1 MSHPPVHL
9 QGRVAIRV
17 VLVFGFAY
25 FLSYAMR
32 AINAVIAPA
41 LSTDLQLSHADLGL
55 LSAAYFMGFG
65 LMQLPIGVWLDRH
78 GPRRTES
85 ALLLFGAAGA
95 AIFAASETLLGV
107 WVGRALIGVGVS
119 ACLMAAFKAFRV
131 WYPPERQS
139 QLGSWMLVMGTAGA
153 LSATV
158 PVAMLMPLLGWRT
171 IFFGVAAALLLAA
184 WILYRG
190 LHDVEQSMSSQAS
203 AAIQSSDA
211 AKGKP
216 ETDNSTQNES
226 DAAKGKP
233 ATYNLTQKES
243 DAATDKPAADN
254 SSQNEPGYA
263 GIFADP
269 YFRRMALLGAVHQG
283 GFMALQSLWA
293 GPWMIT
299 VLGMSVEQASHVLF
313 LFNFA
318 LLVAYLG
325 LSWWAPRYVAYG
337 QRAGLP
343 VLKVV
348 AVGLCL
354 AVLVQ
359 ILMAVLPYPD
369 SWWLWIVF
377 AVAITVTTLSQT
389 HVSLA
394 FPTSLVGRA
403 NSAFNLTLFIGAFS
417 VQWGIGLLVDWFAA
431 QGWDGAA
438 AMRMAMACYLL
449 LQVFA
454 LWRFV
459 RQWSIQAPAIALNMH

>member
-1 MSHPPVHL
+1 MSTTPVYL
-9 QGRVAIRV
+9 QGRTATRV
-17 VLVFGFAY
+17 VLVFGLAY

-41 LSTDLQLSHADLGL
+41 LSADLHLTNADLGL

-85 ALLLFGAAGA
+85 ALLLFGALGA
-95 AIFAASETLLGV
+95 AIFASSDTLLGV

-139 QLGSWMLVMGTAGA
+139 QLGSYMLVIGTAGA

-158 PVAMLMPLLGWRT
+158 PVALLLPVVGWRT
-171 IFFGVAAALLLAA
+171 VFFGVAVALLLAA
-184 WILYRG
+184 WVLFSRLRDI
-190 LHDVEQSMSSQAS
+190 EQSMPMHDLARAPSGNAAS
-203 AAIQSSDA
+203 NSEANDA
-211 AKGKP
+211 
-216 ETDNSTQNES
+216 
-226 DAAKGKP
+226 
-233 ATYNLTQKES
+233 
-243 DAATDKPAADN
+243 
-254 SSQNEPGYA
+254 PGYGA
-263 GIFADP
+263 IFADP

-299 VLGMSVEQASHVLF
+299 VLGMSVEETSHVLF
-313 LFNFA
+313 LFNLA
-318 LLVAYLG
+318 LLIAYLG

-337 QRAGLP
+337 QRTGLP
-343 VLKVV
+343 VLRVV
-348 AVGLCL
+348 AVGLSISVVVQAL
-354 AVLVQ
+354 MVL
-359 ILMAVLPYPD
+359 LPYES

-377 AVAITVTTLSQT
+377 AVVITVTTLGQT

-394 FPTSLVGRA
+394 FPTALVGRA
-403 NSAFNLTLFIGAFS
+403 NSAFNLTLFVGAFS
-417 VQWGIGLLVDWFAA
+417 VQWGIGLLVDLFVSFSW
-431 QGWDGAA
+431 QSAA
-438 AMRMAMACYLL
+438 AMRMAVACYLL

-454 LWRFV
+454 LWRFM
-459 RQWSIQAPAIALNMH
+459 RQWSIEAPAIGLNKG

>member
-1 MSHPPVHL
+1 MSPTPVYL
-9 QGRVAIRV
+9 QGRTATRV
-17 VLVFGFAY
+17 VLVFGLAY

-41 LSTDLQLSHADLGL
+41 LSADLHLTNADLGL

-85 ALLLFGAAGA
+85 ALLLFGALGA
-95 AIFAASETLLGV
+95 AIFASSDTLLGV

-139 QLGSWMLVMGTAGA
+139 QLGSYMLVIGTAGA

-158 PVAMLMPLLGWRT
+158 PVALLLPVVGWRT
-171 IFFGVAAALLLAA
+171 VFFGVAVALLLAA
-184 WILYRG
+184 WVLFSRLRDI
-190 LHDVEQSMSSQAS
+190 EQSMPMHDLARAPSGNAAS
-203 AAIQSSDA
+203 NFEANDA
-211 AKGKP
+211 
-216 ETDNSTQNES
+216 
-226 DAAKGKP
+226 
-233 ATYNLTQKES
+233 
-243 DAATDKPAADN
+243 
-254 SSQNEPGYA
+254 PGYGA
-263 GIFADP
+263 IFADP

-299 VLGMSVEQASHVLF
+299 VLGMSVEETSHVLF
-313 LFNFA
+313 LFNLA
-318 LLVAYLG
+318 LLIAYLG

-337 QRAGLP
+337 QRTGLP
-343 VLKVV
+343 VLRVV
-348 AVGLCL
+348 AVGLSISVVVQAL
-354 AVLVQ
+354 MVL
-359 ILMAVLPYPD
+359 LPYES

-377 AVAITVTTLSQT
+377 AVVITVTTLGQT

-394 FPTSLVGRA
+394 FPTALVGRA
-403 NSAFNLTLFIGAFS
+403 NSAFNLTLFVGAFS
-417 VQWGIGLLVDWFAA
+417 VQWGIGLLVDLFVSFSW
-431 QGWDGAA
+431 QSAA
-438 AMRMAMACYLL
+438 AMRMAVACYLL

-454 LWRFV
+454 LWRFM
-459 RQWSIQAPAIALNMH
+459 RQWSIEAPAIGLNKS

>member
-1 MSHPPVHL
+1 MSTTPVYL
-9 QGRVAIRV
+9 QGRTATRV
-17 VLVFGFAY
+17 VLVFGLAY

-41 LSTDLQLSHADLGL
+41 LSADLHLTNADLGL

-85 ALLLFGAAGA
+85 ALLLFGALGA
-95 AIFAASETLLGV
+95 AIFASSDTLLGV

-139 QLGSWMLVMGTAGA
+139 QLGSYMLVIGTAGA

-158 PVAMLMPLLGWRT
+158 PVALLLPVVGWRT
-171 IFFGVAAALLLAA
+171 VFFGVAVALLLAA
-184 WILYRG
+184 WVLFSRLRDI
-190 LHDVEQSMSSQAS
+190 EQSMPMHDLARAPSGNAAS
-203 AAIQSSDA
+203 NFEANDA
-211 AKGKP
+211 
-216 ETDNSTQNES
+216 
-226 DAAKGKP
+226 
-233 ATYNLTQKES
+233 
-243 DAATDKPAADN
+243 
-254 SSQNEPGYA
+254 PGYGA
-263 GIFADP
+263 IFADP

-299 VLGMSVEQASHVLF
+299 VLGMSVEETSHVLF
-313 LFNFA
+313 LFNLA
-318 LLVAYLG
+318 LLIAYLG

-337 QRAGLP
+337 QRTGLP
-343 VLKVV
+343 VLRVV
-348 AVGLCL
+348 AVGLSISVVVQAL
-354 AVLVQ
+354 MVL
-359 ILMAVLPYPD
+359 LPYES

-377 AVAITVTTLSQT
+377 AVVITVTTLGQT

-394 FPTSLVGRA
+394 FPTALVGRA
-403 NSAFNLTLFIGAFS
+403 NSAFNLTLFVGAFS
-417 VQWGIGLLVDWFAA
+417 VQWGIGLLVDLFVSFSW
-431 QGWDGAA
+431 QSAA
-438 AMRMAMACYLL
+438 AMRMAVACYLL

-454 LWRFV
+454 LWRFM
-459 RQWSIQAPAIALNMH
+459 RQWSIEAPVIGLNKS

>member
-1 MSHPPVHL
+1 MSTTPVYL
-9 QGRVAIRV
+9 QGRTATRV
-17 VLVFGFAY
+17 VLVFGLAY

-41 LSTDLQLSHADLGL
+41 LSADLHLTNADLGL

-85 ALLLFGAAGA
+85 ALLLFGALGA
-95 AIFAASETLLGV
+95 AIFASSDTLLGV

-139 QLGSWMLVMGTAGA
+139 QLGSYMLVIGTAGA

-158 PVAMLMPLLGWRT
+158 PVALLLPVVGWRT
-171 IFFGVAAALLLAA
+171 VFFGVAVALLLAA
-184 WILYRG
+184 WVLFSRLRDI
-190 LHDVEQSMSSQAS
+190 EQSMPMHDLARASSGNAAS
-203 AAIQSSDA
+203 NSEANDA
-211 AKGKP
+211 
-216 ETDNSTQNES
+216 
-226 DAAKGKP
+226 
-233 ATYNLTQKES
+233 
-243 DAATDKPAADN
+243 
-254 SSQNEPGYA
+254 PGYGA
-263 GIFADP
+263 IFADP

-299 VLGMSVEQASHVLF
+299 VLGMSVEETSHVLF
-313 LFNFA
+313 LFNLA
-318 LLVAYLG
+318 LLIAYLG

-337 QRAGLP
+337 QRTGLP
-343 VLKVV
+343 VLRVV
-348 AVGLCL
+348 AVGLSISVVVQAL
-354 AVLVQ
+354 MVL
-359 ILMAVLPYPD
+359 LPYES

-377 AVAITVTTLSQT
+377 AVVITVTTLGQT

-394 FPTSLVGRA
+394 FPTALVGRA
-403 NSAFNLTLFIGAFS
+403 NSAFNLTLFVGAFS
-417 VQWGIGLLVDWFAA
+417 VQWGIGLLVDLFVSFSW
-431 QGWDGAA
+431 QSAA
-438 AMRMAMACYLL
+438 AMRMAVACYLL

-459 RQWSIQAPAIALNMH
+459 RQWSIEAPAIGLNKG

>member
-1 MSHPPVHL
+1 MSNTPIHL
-9 QGRVAIRV
+9 QGRAATRV
-17 VLVFGFAY
+17 VLVFGLAY

-41 LSTDLQLSHADLGL
+41 LSADLHLTNADLGL

-85 ALLLFGAAGA
+85 ALLLFGALGA
-95 AIFAASETLLGV
+95 AIFAASDTLLGV
-107 WVGRALIGVGVS
+107 WIGRALIGVGVS

-139 QLGSWMLVMGTAGA
+139 QLGSYMLVMGTAGA

-158 PVAMLMPLLGWRT
+158 PVALLLPVVGWRT
-171 IFFGVAAALLLAA
+171 IFFCVAAALLLAA
-184 WILYRG
+184 WVLFSR
-190 LHDVEQSMSSQAS
+190 LRAVEQSMPMHDPVRSPTGNAAPTTASISSAG
-203 AAIQSSDA
+203 DA
-211 AKGKP
+211 
-216 ETDNSTQNES
+216 
-226 DAAKGKP
+226 
-233 ATYNLTQKES
+233 
-243 DAATDKPAADN
+243 
-254 SSQNEPGYA
+254 PGYGA
-263 GIFADP
+263 IFADP

-293 GPWMIT
+293 GPWMMT
-299 VLGMSVEQASHVLF
+299 VLGMSVEQTSQVLF
-313 LFNFA
+313 LFNLA

-343 VLKVV
+343 VLRVV
-348 AVGLCL
+348 AVGLSIS
-354 AVLVQ
+354 VLVQ
-359 ILMAVLPYPD
+359 ALMVLLPYQS

-377 AVAITVTTLSQT
+377 AIVITVTTLSQT

-394 FPTSLVGRA
+394 FPTALVGRA
-403 NSAFNLTLFIGAFS
+403 NSAFNLTLFVGAFS
-417 VQWGIGLLVDWFAA
+417 VQWGIGLLVDLFVA
-431 QGWDGAA
+431 QGWQSAT
-438 AMRMAMACYLL
+438 AMRMAVACYLL

-454 LWRFV
+454 LWRFM
-459 RQWSIQAPAIALNMH
+459 RQWSIDTPAIGVNQN